1 MPPRTDPEIAT
12 LLTQIATARE
22 ALRRIRDLAVEPGGD
37 AMAVLQEPQLIA
49 DEALREAGLRSQ

>member
-37 AMAVLQEPQLIA
+37 AMAVLQEAQLIA